1 MRKMEKV
8 LRVFLPVVLCIFILS
23 GCTSPPPVIPE
34 DISQPEIFQRAQEQA
49 DNNRWDNALIYYRT
63 FLERFPD
70 DLPNVLAAR
79 YEIAFIQ
86 YKKEQY
92 QESKKLF
99 SELLET
105 YKTFDNPLAVPQW
118 PRVLAEKLLK
128 KIEEK
133 IIILPPGN

>member
-1 MRKMEKV
+1 MRKKGKILRACLSAV
-8 LRVFLPVVLCIFILS
+8 LVCFIFS
-23 GCTSPPPVIPE
+23 GCKSPPPVIPE
-34 DISQPEIFQRAQEQA
+34 DLSQPEIFQRAQEQA
-49 DNNRWDNALIYYRT
+49 DNNRWDNALSYYEA

-92 QESKKLF
+92 VESKKLF

-118 PRVLAEKLLK
+118 PKVLAEKLVK
-128 KIEEK
+128 KIDEK
-133 IIILPPGN
+133 IIVFPPQ